1 MTSFWKLCVSTTLTV
16 GHWYVASSGSPC
28 VQLFSLLN
36 SNMHYYTHAC
46 ECRVCWGV
54 MGGVDSG
61 WMVISLLCCN
71 RNRNGPMPNLF
82 IYQRGNHHD
91 KHLSCR
97 FRVESVVIIT
107 TKWCLWQ
114 WRGYKCR
121 LLINLMTQMSRK
133 EVLII
138 NTLWKKVLLLWG
150 NLFSIWKAS
159 KNECVWVMCEWV
171 WITVGWCFLSSQ
183 CDMEPALVFWWWW
196 NSICLLVMK
205 DTTNLAFSK
214 PTTSHFHP
222 AERTVVHGLPLT
234 MVTDFQQK
242 RSVYPII
249 SNQY

>member
-1 MTSFWKLCVSTTLTV
+1 MSFWKLCVSTTLTV
-16 GHWYVASSGSPC
+16 GKWYVASSGSPC
-28 VQLFSLLN
+28 LQLFSLLN
-36 SNMHYYTHAC
+36 SNMHYHTHAC

-138 NTLWKKVLLLWG
+138 NTLWKKSASIVGEFVLYLKSKQKWMCVSCVWMSADHCWLMFSLITAQHG
-150 NLFSIWKAS
+150 TCSRVLMVMKFNLFA
-159 KNECVWVMCEWV
+159 CHEWYNKPC
-171 WITVGWCFLSSQ
+171 IFQTNNSTLSS
-183 CDMEPALVFWWWW
+183 CREDSGSLTPA
-196 NSICLLVMK
+196 
-205 DTTNLAFSK
+205 DTGNRFS
-214 PTTSHFHP
+214 TET
-222 AERTVVHGLPLT
+222 
-234 MVTDFQQK
+234 
-242 RSVYPII
+242 
-249 SNQY
+249 